1 MNIAKKLQRNPAPHL
16 GEFANYV
23 NKSNYNAPNLL
34 KWSDC
39 PYDTPYAIGVNASAQ
54 STHQL
59 SAAYTQTNFAEDKTR
74 KDIFNVVAPVTDFKS
89 LPMIQT
95 TSLNEAPV
103 DGIGQHTTVG
113 AVGKWDKTMLYNSV
127 CEFVK
132 QEQQNCSENISP
144 NLSSSGTA
152 SESTNITLAN
162 HSKNSGFIEV
172 SPSSASIVGVATLNR
187 DALSTHSNG
196 ELKQQS
202 NTSSSGSK
210 KFPRCMQSPTVEEEN
225 LLTSERTHFCPIKQT
240 YSDGYSFEIPS
251 NLDEIQYTRSA
262 SGSLYLDADKYME
275 YNPICSNDDSSDDG
289 SDDGLVLKFCVKQIE
304 KCCQADA
311 NSIDQ
316 HYMANRFAA
325 ATKQRTT
332 SNCTTTGIL
341 SPDIEMDYELRASFE
356 HSTNEKDSMGNN
368 LDMESWTMGEIKQK
382 CLNNNNSHALWEH
395 CSACECDIVSMPAN
409 RFLKDE
415 LSADGDEIMSD
426 LKYMQNL
433 YIGSDWEDD
442 DGADEDDDSCQPL
455 EPEIDCNDN
464 DVSATEPDV
473 FFYNVGKLL
482 SDFLKPQ
489 TAKSFAHA
497 FGHSNGNTVLE
508 EIVLNDSAA
517 KLAIPVIDSRVAS
530 IWATAATAKLDSGET
545 KITDT
550 NLGAQQ
556 SPCTATGFLISS
568 TAADQYMDVTLNDN
582 NNNDEIRNNN
592 NISTKYV
599 GGLWSNDNDSIW
611 RGKDQQPTSTTQIA
625 QQTNNNIWSTNCVN
639 AISVAAANNF
649 GPATIAATT
658 TNTITTT
665 NTPATSNATG
675 TVAANNAILSW
686 GEKQHW
692 EHSYLEEI
700 WKTDNENVVDIL
712 NSDVADKHC
721 VLTPVMVQS
730 EDTNYAD
737 ISRSGGGGNGGGG
750 GGGRGSRTDGSG
762 GGGGGG
768 SDDVTALTWFAAA
781 HEHSYDLSNE
791 TLRQLKVAKKILSHE
806 DGGTVVMASISSC
819 DNNKQTKLNRYD
831 RKRRHSASQNIANIL
846 DPFATAFLEC
856 DTVVGR
862 KISSLYDVGCPKA
875 AAALNVT
882 TIITCNYW
890 TTDADATAAASY
902 FDNYNNKGMNSITTG
917 TSVVNP
923 SLILKNMSMAS
934 RPLTR

>member
-1 MNIAKKLQRNPAPHL
+1 MNIANKLQHNPSSHL
-16 GEFANYV
+16 GEFGSYTNT
-23 NKSNYNAPNLL
+23 SNFNAPNLL

-39 PYDTPYAIGVNASAQ
+39 PYDTPYATAVNPSAQ

-59 SAAYTQTNFAEDKTR
+59 QATYNQTNLSEEKMKKVIA
-74 KDIFNVVAPVTDFKS
+74 APVTDFKS
-89 LPMIQT
+89 LPIIQT
-95 TSLNEAPV
+95 GLIEKPV
-103 DGIGQHTTVG
+103 DDIGQHTTIG
-113 AVGKWDKTMLYNSV
+113 AASKWDRTMLYNSV
-127 CEFVK
+127 CEYVR
-132 QEQQNCSENISP
+132 QEQLNCSENISP
-144 NLSSSGTA
+144 NLSSSGTV

-172 SPSSASIVGVATLNR
+172 SPSSASITGGNSLNR
-187 DALSTHSNG
+187 DPLSTHSTTG
-196 ELKQQS
+196 EMKQQS
-202 NTSSSGSK
+202 NTSSGGSK

-251 NLDEIQYTRSA
+251 NLDEIHYTRSA

-289 SDDGLVLKFCVKQIE
+289 SDDGLVLKFCVRQIE
-304 KCCQADA
+304 KCCQTDA

-341 SPDIEMDYELRASFE
+341 SPDIEMDYELRASFDR
-356 HSTNEKDSMGNN
+356 STNEKDSMGNN

-395 CSACECDIVSMPAN
+395 CSACECDIVSVPAN

-415 LSADGDEIMSD
+415 LKADGDEIMSD

-442 DGADEDDDSCQPL
+442 DCADEDDNSCQPL
-455 EPEIDCNDN
+455 EPEVDCNDN
-464 DVSATEPDV
+464 DLSATEPDV

-482 SDFLKPQ
+482 SDFLTPQ

-508 EIVLNDSAA
+508 EIVLNDSNT
-517 KLAIPVIDSRVAS
+517 KLAIPAIDSRAS
-530 IWATAATAKLDSGET
+530 IWATAATGKLDSGES
-545 KITDT
+545 KIANT
-550 NLGAQQ
+550 NLSAQQ
-556 SPCTATGFLISS
+556 PSGTAAGFLI
-568 TAADQYMDVTLNDN
+568 TTTGGNIHQCMDIILNDN
-582 NNNDEIRNNN
+582 NNNDEISNNN
-592 NISTKYV
+592 NISEKYV
-599 GGLWSNDNDSIW
+599 GGLWSNVNDSIW
-611 RGKDQQPTSTTQIA
+611 RDNDQQQPKSTKQIA
-625 QQTNNNIWSTNCVN
+625 QQTNDNIWSTKCVN
-639 AISVAAANNF
+639 AKSVAAANNS
-649 GPATIAATT
+649 GTATIAATT
-658 TNTITTT
+658 TTTT
-665 NTPATSNATG
+665 HTPATFNATG
-675 TVAANNAILSW
+675 TVAAIVDNAISSW

-700 WKTDNENVVDIL
+700 WKTENENVVKIL
-712 NSDVADKHC
+712 DSDDANKQC
-721 VLTPVMVQS
+721 VLTPIMVQS
-730 EDTNYAD
+730 EDNNYAD
-737 ISRSGGGGNGGGG
+737 ISRSGGGGNSGGVDDGD
-750 GGGRGSRTDGSG
+750 GRNDGSSKG
-762 GGGGGG
+762 V
-768 SDDVTALTWFAAA
+768 SDDVTALKLFAAAA

-791 TLRQLKVAKKILSHE
+791 TLRQLKLAKKILSHE
-806 DGGTVVMASISSC
+806 DGSAAVVMASISSS

-831 RKRRHSASQNIANIL
+831 RKRRHSASQNITNML

-856 DTVVGR
+856 DTIVGR
-862 KISSLYDVGCPKA
+862 KISSLYDGGCPKA
-875 AAALNVT
+875 TAATALNVT

-890 TTDADATAAASY
+890 TTDADATAAAY

-923 SLILKNMSMAS
+923 SLILKNMPMAS